1 MYLIFD
7 SMFKTKCTHKSI
19 CLCFIFF
26 FFTFIKI
33 DFSYSLPE
41 FIIYSTINSKKSTS
55 FHYGTINIML
65 TELLTTSVI
74 NVN

>member
-1 MYLIFD
+1 MYTQEYLSLLHF
-7 SMFKTKCTHKSI
+7 
-19 CLCFIFF
+19 FF